1 MKPATS
7 LLLPI
12 GALLIAMMSIQV
24 GASFAKGLFAIIGAE
39 GTTALR
45 LGLGALMLTAVLRP
59 WRAQVTAHNW
69 RAVTLYGIILGAMN
83 LLYYMAVA
91 RIPLGVATAL
101 EFTGPLAVAVFSSR
115 RRLDFV
121 WIMLAVIG
129 LLLLLPIGESTEA
142 LDPVG
147 IALALGAGVGWALY
161 IIVGKKA
168 GAQHG
173 GYTPALGMIIAA
185 IIVLPVG
192 IHHAGAALLTPAI
205 IPLALVVAA
214 LSSAVP
220 FAFEMV
226 SLRHLQAQTY
236 GTLTSLEPAIGAFAG
251 LVILQEAL
259 PVVQW
264 VAISLIVCAS
274 VGTTLTMKP
283 AMKPE
288 PVIPLPD

>member
-1 MKPATS
+1 MKTATS
-7 LLLPI
+7 VLLPV
-12 GALLIAMMSIQV
+12 GALLIAMVSIQA
-24 GASFAKGLFAIIGAE
+24 GASFAKGLFPLVGAE

-45 LGLGALMLTAVLRP
+45 LGLGALMLTIVLRP
-59 WRAQVTAHNW
+59 WRTTFTRRNW
-69 RAVTLYGIILGAMN
+69 RAVVLYGVILGAMN
-83 LLYYMAVA
+83 LLYYLSVA
-91 RIPLGVATAL
+91 RIPLGIAAAL

-121 WIMLAVIG
+121 WILLAAVG
-129 LLLLLPIGESTEA
+129 LLLLLPIGESVHA
-142 LDPVG
+142 LDPWGV
-147 IALALGAGVGWALY
+147 ALALGAGVGWALY

-168 GAQHG
+168 GAEHG

-185 IIVLPVG
+185 LVVLPVG
-192 IHHAGAALLTPAI
+192 IDHAGAALLSPAI
-205 IPLALVVAA
+205 LPMALVVAA

-226 SLRHLQAQTY
+226 ALRRLRAQTY

-259 PVVQW
+259 PIIQW
-264 VAISLIVCAS
+264 VAIGLIVCAS
-274 VGTTLTMKP
+274 VGTTLTMT
-283 AMKPE
+283 PE